1 MFRGGMVNAQSETVL
16 PVVSFIPWGNW
27 SQAQRMT
34 EKFTHSSEGSDIT
47 TYLAVM
53 DFRSLGEYEC

>member
-1 MFRGGMVNAQSETVL
+1 MRRVKPCCRW
-16 PVVSFIPWGNW
+16 PVGVADGRLYTMGDWI
-27 SQAQRMT
+27 QAQCMT

-53 DFRSLGEYEC
+53 DFRSFDECER